1 MKLRSLFE
9 HLQEAAQTPIELPP
23 DRCRIC
29 GSHDQVHE
37 DYHLCFQCIGRRQ
50 DEVSRIIQDLAQN
63 GPATAV
69 QLSRSSHVPVSVAT
83 AYLRG
88 GVDAAMRARAPLP
101 VDEGSPMQV
110 RDHIH
115 RRVEAELEETPAGHR

>member
-9 HLQEAAQTPIELPP
+9 HLQEAAQDTVELPP
-23 DRCRIC
+23 ERCRIC
-29 GSHDQVHE
+29 GGDE
-37 DYHLCFQCIGRRQ
+37 DVSADYLLCHRCVGRRE

-69 QLSRSSHVPVSVAT
+69 QLSQSAHVPVSVAT

-88 GVDAAMRARAPLP
+88 GADAAMRARAPLP
-101 VDEGSPMQV
+101 ADEGSPMQV

-115 RRVEAELEETPAGHR
+115 KRVEAALEDTPAGHR